1 MKAILF
7 SFMAVLTAIS
17 IQAQT
22 ISIKV
27 TENGT
32 AMAYHNVK
40 VFQNGS
46 QIGSGQ
52 TDNSGNVRIET
63 SGLYG
68 KNIDVEGKYQSGGTK
83 KEWSIKGKLKL
94 DNSNSIHIKLEEIG
108 KDINKDFGNFGK
120 SNPTPNANAST
131 IAKSDFQRSIKEIDG
146 MMSSFDKAAK
156 AKRMAVDLKMSS
168 AQIKELLSKLPSSF
182 DQKDVAIAAYQN
194 CTDKKNFGIV
204 TESFM
209 SSITKRDV
217 ENATINKKD

>member
-1 MKAILF
+1 MKTFLF
-7 SFMAVLTAIS
+7 SFFAAFLTIALH
-17 IQAQT
+17 AQT
-22 ISIKV
+22 IKIKV

-52 TDNSGNVRIET
+52 TDNGGNVSIET

-120 SNPTPNANAST
+120 SNPTPNANASSVSKT
-131 IAKSDFQRSIKEIDG
+131 DFQRSIKEIDG
-146 MMSSFDKAAK
+146 MMSSFDKAGK
-156 AKRMAVDLKMSS
+156 AKRMAAEYKMSS
-168 AQIKELLSKLPSSF
+168 AQIKELISKLPSSF

-194 CTDKKNFGIV
+194 CTDKNNFSTV
-204 TESFM
+204 TETFM
-209 SSITKRDV
+209 SSITKRAV
-217 ENATINKKD
+217 EDATINKKD

>member
-1 MKAILF
+1 MKTFLF
-7 SFMAVLTAIS
+7 SFFAAFLTIALH
-17 IQAQT
+17 AQT
-22 ISIKV
+22 IKIKV

-52 TDNSGNVRIET
+52 TDNGGNVSIET

-120 SNPTPNANAST
+120 SNPTPNANASSVSKT
-131 IAKSDFQRSIKEIDG
+131 DFQRSIKEIDG
-146 MMSSFDKAAK
+146 MMSSFDKAGK
-156 AKRMAVDLKMSS
+156 AKRMAAEYKMSS
-168 AQIKELLSKLPSSF
+168 AQIKELISKLPSSF
-182 DQKDVAIAAYQN
+182 DQKDVAIAAYHN
-194 CTDKKNFGIV
+194 CTDKNNFSTV
-204 TESFM
+204 TETFM
-209 SSITKRDV
+209 SSITKRAV
-217 ENATINKKD
+217 EDATINKKD

>member
-1 MKAILF
+1 MKTILF
-7 SFMAVLTAIS
+7 SFFAAFLS
-17 IQAQT
+17 IALQAQT
-22 ISIKV
+22 IKIKV

-40 VFQNGS
+40 VFQNGA

-52 TDNSGNVRIET
+52 TDNGGNVSIET

-108 KDINKDFGNFGK
+108 KDNNKDFGNFGK

-131 IAKSDFQRSIKEIDG
+131 ISKSDFQRSIKEIDG
-146 MMSSFDKAAK
+146 MMSSFDKSAK
-156 AKRMAVDLKMSS
+156 AKRMAADYKMSS
-168 AQIKELLSKLPSSF
+168 AQIKELISKLPSSF

-194 CTDKKNFGIV
+194 CTDKKNFSTV
-204 TESFM
+204 TETFM
-209 SSITKRDV
+209 SSITKREV

>member
-1 MKAILF
+1 MKTFLF
-7 SFMAVLTAIS
+7 SFFAAFLTIALH
-17 IQAQT
+17 AQT
-22 ISIKV
+22 IKIKV

-52 TDNSGNVRIET
+52 TDNGGNVSIET

-108 KDINKDFGNFGK
+108 KDINKNFGNFGK
-120 SNPTPNANAST
+120 SNPTPNANASSVSKT
-131 IAKSDFQRSIKEIDG
+131 DFQRSIKEIDG
-146 MMSSFDKAAK
+146 MMSSFDKAGK
-156 AKRMAVDLKMSS
+156 AKRMAAEYKMSS
-168 AQIKELLSKLPSSF
+168 AQIKELISKLPSSF

-194 CTDKKNFGIV
+194 CTDKNNFSTV
-204 TESFM
+204 TETFM
-209 SSITKRDV
+209 SSITKRAV
-217 ENATINKKD
+217 EDATINKKD

>member
-7 SFMAVLTAIS
+7 SLFVVLTAVS
-17 IQAQT
+17 IQAQN
-22 ISIKV
+22 IRIKV
-27 TENGT
+27 TENGS

-40 VFQNGS
+40 VFQNGAE
-46 QIGSGQ
+46 IGSGQ
-52 TDNSGNVRIET
+52 TDNSGNVNIQA
-63 SGLYG
+63 SNLYG

-94 DNSNSIHIKLEEIG
+94 DNSNSVHIKLEEIG

-120 SNPTPNANAST
+120 SDATPNANATS
-131 IAKSDFQRSIKEIDG
+131 ISKGDFQKAIREIDG
-146 MMSSFDKAAK
+146 MMSSFDKGGK
-156 AKRMAVDLKMSS
+156 AKKMARDYKMSS
-168 AQIKELLSKLPSSF
+168 AQIKELISKLNSSF

-209 SSITKRDV
+209 SSITKKDV

>member
-7 SFMAVLTAIS
+7 SLFVVLTAVS
-17 IQAQT
+17 IQAQN
-22 ISIKV
+22 IRIKV
-27 TENGT
+27 TENGS
-32 AMAYHNVK
+32 AMAYHNIK
-40 VFQNGS
+40 VFQNGAE
-46 QIGSGQ
+46 IGSGQ
-52 TDNSGNVRIET
+52 TDNSGNVNIQA
-63 SGLYG
+63 SNLYG

-83 KEWSIKGKLKL
+83 IKGKLKL

-156 AKRMAVDLKMSS
+156 AKRMAADLKMSS